1 LFMRQ
6 IVLAVLTLS
15 FLCVIAS
22 AQDQDSPSL
31 GDVAR
36 QNRTRKPPKDAKDGQ
51 AKPAPTEDPS
61 KAVSATDVTSKTAVA
76 PRASRVITNEDL
88 PQHTVSTGPS
98 ESNSKVSTRENLD
111 PEGNRRQVLAEQFQS
126 RIRDQKHAITE
137 LQNQIA
143 AVSDSIHYAGGNC
156 VANCVQWNE
165 QQQRKQ
171 QAVDGMKAQLEEAQR
186 RLDEMREAARKQGF
200 GSSVSDPE

>member
-1 LFMRQ
+1 MRKL
-6 IVLAVLTLS
+6 VLLASALW
-15 FLCVIAS
+15 FLCVIAN

-36 QNRTRKPPKDAKDGQ
+36 QSRTQKQQKDAKDGQ
-51 AKPAPTEDPS
+51 AKDAPTKDPS
-61 KAVSATDVTSKTAVA
+61 KATPATDVASKTAIA
-76 PRASRVITNEDL
+76 AKASHVITNEDL
-88 PQHTVSTGPS
+88 PEHTVSTAPS
-98 ESNSKVSTRENLD
+98 ASNAKVSSTTNVGAGGDE
-111 PEGNRRQVLAEQFQS
+111 RQELAEQFKS
-126 RIRDQKHAITE
+126 RIQVQKNAVTE

-156 VANCVQWNE
+156 VSNCVEWN
-165 QQQRKQ
+165 QHQQRKQ
-171 QAVDGMKAQLEEAQR
+171 QEVDSMKTQLEEAQR

>member
-1 LFMRQ
+1 MRQ
-6 IVLAVLTLS
+6 LVLVVLALS
-15 FLCVIAS
+15 LLCVIAN

-36 QNRTRKPPKDAKDGQ
+36 QNRTRQQPKDAKDGQ
-51 AKPAPTEDPS
+51 TKAAPTGDPP
-61 KAVSATDVTSKTAVA
+61 KAISATDVTAKTAVA

-88 PQHTVSTGPS
+88 PEHTVSPAPS
-98 ESNSKVSTRENLD
+98 KSNSKVSSRENLD
-111 PEGNRRQVLAEQFQS
+111 PGGNQRQVLAGQFQS
-126 RIRDQKHAITE
+126 RIRDQKNAITE

-143 AVSDSIHYAGGNC
+143 ALSDSIHYAGGNC

-165 QQQRKQ
+165 HQQRKQ
-171 QAVDGMKAQLEEAQR
+171 QEVDGMKAQLEEAQR